1 MQQCKI
7 FYPTKLWRVTPWLPA
22 TSKYSFSLLATIWQ
36 ILTFSLGHRRQFTT
50 VKLALIFIG
59 LNVIRIGRCWFNA
72 YFQVNPSCITLQ
84 IYWTCLLS
92 IQTFIRTGE
101 TRKRKGSWRR
111 TNLRRTNL
119 RLEFENGG
127 IDVDQQS
134 MPGSY
139 YHFYQCMRRWI
150 WKAGRY
156 NLRQVRVLPHP
167 PSLVHHLILVNQQL
181 QYLWRRTHLLPLL
194 IGLIF
199 QTLRSTPLL
208 GGIKRNQ
215 DGRLSICE

>member
-1 MQQCKI
+1 MPPSCDM
-7 FYPTKLWRVTPWLPA
+7 WLRDFRQLR
-22 TSKYSFSLLATIWQ
+22 YSFSLLATSIWQ
-36 ILTFSLGHRRQFTT
+36 ILTFSLGHRRPFTR

-59 LNVIRIGRCWFNA
+59 LNVIHIGRCWFNA
-72 YFQVNPSCITLQ
+72 YFQVKPSCITLQ
-84 IYWTCLLS
+84 IYWTRLLS
-92 IQTFIRTGE
+92 IQTFIGTGE
-101 TRKRKGSWRR
+101 TRERKGSR
-111 TNLRRTNL
+111 RRTNL

-167 PSLVHHLILVNQQL
+167 PSFVHHLILVNQQL
-181 QYLWRRTHLLPLL
+181 QYLCRRTHLLPLL
-194 IGLIF
+194 IGLVF

-208 GGIKRNQ
+208 GGIKRN
-215 DGRLSICE
+215 